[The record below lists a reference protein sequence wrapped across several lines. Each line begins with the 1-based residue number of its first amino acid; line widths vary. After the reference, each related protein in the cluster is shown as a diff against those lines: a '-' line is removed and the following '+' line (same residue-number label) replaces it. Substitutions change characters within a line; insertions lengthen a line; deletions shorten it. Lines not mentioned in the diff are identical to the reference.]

1 MRAGAELLDGEGKRV
16 GRGASGGFGP
26 TVGGPVAMGYVEA
39 ACARPQTRLEALVRA
54 KPYPVEVVRLPFVRQ
69 CYYRG

>member
-1 MRAGAELLDGEGKRV
+1 MLAGAEFLDGDGKRA
-16 GRGASGGFGP
+16 GRVTSGGSGP

-39 ACARPQTRLEALVRA
+39 ACARPRTRLEALVCA
-54 KPYPVEVVRLPFVRQ
+54 KPYPVEVVRLPFVGQ